1 MREGIPRLV
10 DHIKFAEDKEL
21 MDLII
26 GDEILVY
33 ATKVMKPTANDLH

>member
-10 DHIKFAEDKEL
+10 DHIRFAEDKDL
-21 MDLII
+21 MELII

-33 ATKVMKPTANDLH
+33 TTKVMKPTAHELL

>member
-21 MDLII
+21 MELI

-33 ATKVMKPTANDLH
+33 ATKVMKPTANELL